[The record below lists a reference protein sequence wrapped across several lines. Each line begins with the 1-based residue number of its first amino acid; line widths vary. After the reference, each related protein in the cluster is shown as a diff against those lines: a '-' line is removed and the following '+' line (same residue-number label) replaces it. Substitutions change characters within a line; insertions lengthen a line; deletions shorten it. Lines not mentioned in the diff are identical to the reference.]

1 MAPSR
6 SLTPLILS
14 GFFAVIILTLI
25 AASAWSHE
33 KATQAV
39 TDNNTDTYYAPA
51 DENLPVTDAV
61 IEKTAA

>member
-1 MAPSR
+1 MAISR

-14 GFFAVIILTLI
+14 GFFAVILLILI

-33 KATQAV
+33 KATRAV
-39 TDNNTDTYYAPA
+39 TDDNVDTYYAPA

-61 IEKTAA
+61 VEKAAV